1 MSLLITTLFLI
12 FLSNFIIHILL
23 KSKINKITLNFV
35 SGVVMLPDI
44 PIFWFII
51 YSRKTTSNDFYFPLI
66 VTVIFIIMF
75 VIHTIRFVTNDMK
88 KG

>member
-1 MSLLITTLFLI
+1 
-12 FLSNFIIHILL
+12 
-23 KSKINKITLNFV
+23 
-35 SGVVMLPDI
+35 MLPGI